1 MKTKFTILLLLASA
15 VLHAQADSLTG
26 YIYSRVTLDEVVVT
40 ASKSELDLWDF
51 ITLVQ
56 EDRSFYRAFY
66 NLRTRPYV
74 SETRMTFYNRQG
86 RKKAG
91 RYLKTSQWSD
101 GQCYHTQT
109 LEEKTEGKFYT
120 RKGAHRYYT
129 SELYDHI
136 FFAPDT
142 ICTSPGDW
150 QPRDTRKLSGRDKQ
164 IEELKKLL
172 FATGQPANIPLIGD
186 KAAIFTRKMIE
197 RYEYEISSDTLEGRP
212 CYLFSVHA
220 KPDLAASKT
229 VIKRFDIWFERG
241 SLQVLRRKFFLY
253 QRSALYDFDVK
264 FDIRLEQ
271 MGDLY
276 LPQSILYQGWWK
288 VPFQKLEKARAEVL
302 FSYF

>member
-1 MKTKFTILLLLASA
+1 MKMKFAILLLLASA

-56 EDRSFYRAFY
+56 EDRSFYRAFH
-66 NLRTRPYV
+66 NLRSRPWL
-74 SETRMTFYNRQG
+74 SETRMSFYNRKGQ
-86 RKKAG
+86 KKAG
-91 RYLKTSQWSD
+91 RYLKTSQWSN
-101 GQCYHTQT
+101 GRCYHTQT
-109 LEEKTEGKFYT
+109 LEEETEGRFYT

-142 ICTSPGDW
+142 ICPSPEDW

-229 VIKRFDIWFERG
+229 VIKRFDIWFECG
-241 SLQVLRRKFFLY
+241 SLQVLRRKFFLQ

-271 MGDLY
+271 VGTLY
-276 LPQSILYQGWWK
+276 LPRSILYQGWWK
-288 VPFQKLEKARAEVL
+288 VPFQKLEKAKAEVV